1 MAVIWQYKGLDAVIV
16 HHAKRTL
23 TANFVEKCLFGRK
36 MQYAR
41 ENRRKPQCKIMF
53 VQVIAP
59 LQLL

>member
-23 TANFVEKCLFGRK
+23 TANFVEKCLFCRK

-41 ENRRKPQCKIMF
+41 ENRRKHLCEIMF
-53 VQVIAP
+53 VK
-59 LQLL
+59 

>member
-23 TANFVEKCLFGRK
+23 TANFVEKCLFCRK
-36 MQYAR
+36 MQYTR
-41 ENRRKPQCKIMF
+41 ENRRKHLCAIMF

-59 LQLL
+59 PQLL

>member
-23 TANFVEKCLFGRK
+23 TANFVEKCLFCRK
-36 MQYAR
+36 MQYTR
-41 ENRRKPQCKIMF
+41 ENRRKPLCAIMF

>member
-23 TANFVEKCLFGRK
+23 TANFVEKCLFCRK

-41 ENRRKPQCKIMF
+41 ENRRKPQCEIMF